1 MDITTLFLYVIA
13 VSAVMVTPGPSML
26 LALNNGATYGMR
38 IAGYGF
44 LGAVLADLLLI
55 GAVGCGLGA
64 LLQASE
70 QLFAVVKWGGALYLV
85 YLAYVLWRAPAKAL
99 SVSASAAVATGK
111 TAFLRSL
118 MVGLSNPKGLL
129 FFSAFLPQFIRP
141 QEPVAMQYMILALV
155 SAIIDCIMMTIYA
168 WGGRHAMRKFS
179 ANVMR
184 WVNRSCAGMLA
195 LLAVGVA
202 LYRRSN
208 LT

>member
-1 MDITTLFLYVIA
+1 MELTTLLLYVIA

-26 LALNNGATYGMR
+26 LALNNGAIHGMR
-38 IAGYGF
+38 IASYGF

-85 YLAYVLWRAPAKAL
+85 YLAWVLWRAPVKAL
-99 SVSASAAVATGK
+99 AVNASAAAATGK

-129 FFSAFLPQFIRP
+129 FFSAFLPQFIQP
-141 QEPVAMQYMILALV
+141 EKPIAMQYLILALV
-155 SAIIDCIMMTIYA
+155 SAMIDCVMMTIYA
-168 WGGRHAMRKFS
+168 YGGRHAMRKFS

-184 WVNRSCAGMLA
+184 WVNRSCAGMLGV
-195 LLAVGVA
+195 LAVGVA
-202 LYRRSN
+202 LYRRSDVS
-208 LT
+208 

>member
-1 MDITTLFLYVIA
+1 MDLTTLFLYVVA

-44 LGAVLADLLLI
+44 IGAILADSLLI

-70 QLFAVVKWGGALYLV
+70 HLFAIVKWGGAFYLLYL
-85 YLAYVLWRAPAKAL
+85 ACVLWRAPAKAL
-99 SVSASAAVATGK
+99 KVSASSAVATGK

-129 FFSAFLPQFIRP
+129 FYSAFLPQFIHLDRP
-141 QEPVAMQYMILALV
+141 VGMQYLILAVV
-155 SAIIDCIMMTIYA
+155 SAVINCIMMTIYA
-168 WGGRHAMRKFS
+168 YGGRHAMRRFS
-179 ANVMR
+179 ASVMR
-184 WVNRSCAGMLA
+184 GINRSCAGMLA
-195 LLAVGVA
+195 ILAVGVA

-208 LT
+208 VS

>member
-44 LGAVLADLLLI
+44 LGAVLADLMLI

-141 QEPVAMQYMILALV
+141 QEQVAMQYMILALV

-195 LLAVGVA
+195 VLAVGVA

>member
-1 MDITTLFLYVIA
+1 MDLTTLFLYLIA

-44 LGAVLADLLLI
+44 IGAILADSLLI

-70 QLFAVVKWGGALYLV
+70 HLFSLVKWGGALYLL
-85 YLAYVLWRAPAKAL
+85 YLACVLWRAPAKAL
-99 SVSASAAVATGK
+99 EVKAGAAVATGK
-111 TAFLRSL
+111 TAFLRSM

-129 FFSAFLPQFIRP
+129 FYSAFLPQFIHL
-141 QEPVAMQYMILALV
+141 EKPVAMQYLILALV
-155 SAIIDCIMMTIYA
+155 SAVINCIMMTIYA
-168 WGGRHAMRKFS
+168 YGGRHAMRRFS
-179 ANVMR
+179 ASVMR
-184 WVNRSCAGMLA
+184 GINRSCAGMLA
-195 LLAVGVA
+195 VLAVGVA

-208 LT
+208 VS

>member
-1 MDITTLFLYVIA
+1 MDLTTLFLYVVA

-44 LGAVLADLLLI
+44 IGAVLADLLLI
-55 GAVGCGLGA
+55 AAVGCGLGA

-70 QLFAVVKWGGALYLV
+70 QLFTVVKMGGALYLV

-99 SVSASAAVATGK
+99 TVDSQAAFTTGK

-141 QEPVAMQYMILALV
+141 QEPIATQYLILALV
-155 SAIIDCIMMTIYA
+155 SAVIDCMMMTMYA
-168 WGGRHAMRKFS
+168 YGGRHAMRRFS
-179 ANVMR
+179 ARVMR
-184 WVNRSCAGMLA
+184 GVNRSCAGMLA
-195 LLAVGVA
+195 VLAIGVA
-202 LYRRSN
+202 LYRRN
-208 LT
+208 NVV

>member
-44 LGAVLADLLLI
+44 LGAVLADLMLI

-195 LLAVGVA
+195 VLAVGVA

>member
-99 SVSASAAVATGK
+99 TVSASAAVATGK

-141 QEPVAMQYMILALV
+141 QEPVATQYLILALV
-155 SAIIDCIMMTIYA
+155 SAAIDCIMMTIYA

-195 LLAVGVA
+195 VLAVGVA

>member
-195 LLAVGVA
+195 VLAAGVA